1 MIFLICND
9 EIAGITDS
17 HLAALPSGYRCI
29 EGPDLLVHEVYWD
42 GQSESVLPKP
52 QQPSN
57 EHYWDSTTNTW
68 QLPQLIRIPQ
78 IKTENWDR
86 LISLLD
92 SSPEWGR
99 VYAAA
104 EKTLKANTAFTTL
117 LTTLTNL
124 RKVETLEF
132 AIAKLRVAMAGIS
145 GVGDFTSEEIA
156 SINQKLTECGFDLQ
170 LS

>member
-1 MIFLICND
+1 MIFLICNN
-9 EIAGITDS
+9 EIAGITDVYLES
-17 HLAALPSGYRCI
+17 ELPTGYKCI
-29 EGPDLLVHEVYWD
+29 EGPNLLPYEVYWD
-42 GQSESVLPKP
+42 GEAVLPKP
-52 QQPSN
+52 PQPSL

-68 QLPQLIRIPQ
+68 QLPQLITIPQ
-78 IKTENWDR
+78 IKVENWDK
-86 LISLLD
+86 LILLLD

-124 RKVETLEF
+124 RKVETLIF
-132 AIAKLRVAMAGIS
+132 AIAKLREAMTGIS

-156 SINQKLTECGFDLQ
+156 SINQKLTDCGFELQ